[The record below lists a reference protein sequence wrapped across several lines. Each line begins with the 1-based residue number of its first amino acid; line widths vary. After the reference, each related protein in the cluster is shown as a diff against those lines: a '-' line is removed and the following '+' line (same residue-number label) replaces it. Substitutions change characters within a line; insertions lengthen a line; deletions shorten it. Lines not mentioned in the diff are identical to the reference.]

1 MKQFT
6 VNKNDSTNRLDKF
19 ISKVCP
25 SMPLSLVYK
34 SIRKKRV
41 KVNGKRITEL
51 SYKLCEGDVLEL
63 YINDEFFEERANPF
77 MSLEADI
84 NVVYE
89 DENIII
95 VNKKRGMVVHED
107 DENTV
112 ATLINHI
119 KKYLYDKGE
128 YNPETENS
136 FAPSLC
142 HRLDRNTG
150 GLVIAAKTAEA
161 LRIMNEKIKNREIRK
176 FYKCIVRG
184 EIKPSSGTAKAFILK
199 DSDKNEVS
207 VFDHPVKDGKTAI
220 TAYKTVETNGFE
232 SILQIELITGRT
244 HQIRAHMA
252 HLKHPLAGDT
262 KYGDVQ
268 YNRKTGRKFQE
279 LYAFKIIFDF
289 KEESGVLEYLKNKE
303 IAIDVD
309 LKLKKGD

>member
-25 SMPLSLVYK
+25 SMPMSLIYK

-128 YNPETENS
+128 YNPETEHS

-268 YNRKTGRKFQE
+268 YNRKTGRNFQE

-303 IAIDVD
+303 ITIDVD

>member
-51 SYKLCEGDVLEL
+51 GYKLCEGDVLEL
-63 YINDEFFEERANPF
+63 YINDEFFEKRENPF
-77 MSLEADI
+77 MSLEADVD
-84 NVVYE
+84 VVYE
-89 DENIII
+89 DENIIV
-95 VNKKRGMVVHED
+95 VNKKRGVVVHED

-136 FAPSLC
+136 FAPALC

-176 FYKCIVRG
+176 FYKCIIKG
-184 EIKPSSGTAKAFILK
+184 EIKPASGSAKAFILK

-220 TAYKTVETNGFE
+220 TAYKTLETNGFE
-232 SILQIELITGRT
+232 SVLQIELITGRT

-262 KYGDVQ
+262 KYGDAQ

-279 LYAFKIIFDF
+279 LYACKIIFDF
-289 KEESGVLEYLKNKE
+289 KEGSGVLEYLNGKE
-303 IAIDVD
+303 ITADVD
-309 LKLKKGD
+309 LKMKKF